1 MREDGSIMQSILLRL
16 SKLIFGLFLYALG
29 IMLTIKANIG
39 YGPWEV
45 FHVGLGKVA
54 GMSIG
59 TASIAVGLVI
69 ILVTLLMGE
78 KIGVGTVLNMV
89 LIGSFLDALL
99 LIDAVPVIDNT
110 ILGIIVLIV
119 GLYLISLGSY
129 FYIGSGFGA
138 GPRDGLMVALARK
151 TGLPIGVIRSAIE
164 LTATILG
171 WALGGMVGIGTVLS
185 GFAIGFCI
193 QSTFGLLHFDPKS
206 IAHATLRESFD
217 ELRLALKR

>member
-1 MREDGSIMQSILLRL
+1 MRNFALRFC
-16 SKLIFGLFLYALG
+16 KLIFGLFLYALG

-45 FHVGLGKVA
+45 FHAGLGKTV

-69 ILVTLLMGE
+69 IVVTLLMGE
-78 KIGVGTVLNMV
+78 KIGLGTVLNMV
-89 LIGSFLDALL
+89 LIGAFLDALL
-99 LIDAVPVIDNT
+99 SIGAIPAVGTPV
-110 ILGIIVLIV
+110 LGVIVLIA
-119 GLYLISLGSY
+119 GLYIISLGSY

-151 TGLPIGVIRSAIE
+151 TRLPIGVIRSAIE
-164 LTATILG
+164 LTATLLG
-171 WALGGMVGIGTVLS
+171 WALGGMVGVGTVLS

-193 QSTFGLLHFDPKS
+193 QSTFGLLRFNPTNV
-206 IAHATLRESFD
+206 AHSTLRESW
-217 ELRLALKR
+217 EALKLALGR

>member
-1 MREDGSIMQSILLRL
+1 MQSILLRL

-59 TASIAVGLVI
+59 TSSIAVGLVI

>member
-1 MREDGSIMQSILLRL
+1 MQSILLRL
-16 SKLIFGLFLYALG
+16 CKLIFGLFLYALG

-99 LIDAVPVIDNT
+99 LIDAVPVVDST

-119 GLYLISLGSY
+119 GLYLISFGSY

>member
-1 MREDGSIMQSILLRL
+1 MQSILLRL